1 MVESAKAFDIVS
13 ILVRPCPLLS
23 IALIYYLI
31 SRLHVGYIGTHAEIQ
46 IVICILCLFMEWIIW
61 DGYKIKTTV
70 YHHCLLVLSTLWN

>member
-1 MVESAKAFDIVS
+1 VVESAKAFDIVS

-46 IVICILCLFMEWIIW
+46 IVICILCLFME
-61 DGYKIKTTV
+61 
-70 YHHCLLVLSTLWN
+70 